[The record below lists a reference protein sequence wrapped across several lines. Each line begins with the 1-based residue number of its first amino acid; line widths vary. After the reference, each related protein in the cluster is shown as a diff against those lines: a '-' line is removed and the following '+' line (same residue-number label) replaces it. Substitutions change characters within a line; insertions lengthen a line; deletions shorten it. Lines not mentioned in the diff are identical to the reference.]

1 MLAAC
6 LRLKLLWVLMFRP
19 LSPGSVPTNGTTL
32 IRVCGSGGTSWRTST
47 RWGTACGSQWAASC
61 SRAPR
66 SCRGRCPHAASAE
79 SGWYQLMFQ
88 SRFPNVHEHLQ
99 TDELHVK
106 HEVIYITRSFINNG
120 GQRGR
125 PFLSGRRRHAV
136 SRSEKSPPQPIRLQ
150 HVSPALVTLCYRYSS
165 GRVRKCPQTC
175 SYETPPPVCCC
186 KPGWVWGGGRGG
198 WMPQRHSEVSAA
210 FRGGQL

>member
-1 MLAAC
+1 MLATC

-125 PFLSGRRRHAV
+125 PFLSGRLRHAV
-136 SRSEKSPPQPIRLQ
+136 SRSEKSPPQP
-150 HVSPALVTLCYRYSS
+150 VSPSGCSTFRLLWSRCVIGTAVVDSGSAPKHVHMKLHPLCAAANQGGCGEEVGVDGCHRDT
-165 GRVRKCPQTC
+165 VR
-175 SYETPPPVCCC
+175 
-186 KPGWVWGGGRGG
+186 
-198 WMPQRHSEVSAA
+198 
-210 FRGGQL
+210 